1 MQYKL
6 NQYTMKEYAFYLILS
21 LLFVSVQAQEVSFT
35 EYDMDN
41 GLHVILHQDN
51 AAPVV
56 TTSVLYHVGAKD
68 ELADRTGFAHF
79 FEHLLFEG
87 TKNIGR
93 GEWFSIVSSNGG
105 KNNAFTSNDYTYY
118 YEVFPSNSLE
128 LGLWLESERML
139 HPVINQDGI
148 DTQKDV
154 IKEEKKVGEE
164 RPYGKVLDQVQENLF
179 INHPYKRTVIGES
192 DHLDA
197 ASLEEFIAFNK
208 KYYVPNNAILV
219 VAGDIQIDATKKM
232 IADYFGAIPRGADV
246 DRVTEQ
252 EDPITE
258 AIEAKAYDSNIQ
270 IPMIV
275 TAYRTPSIKSRDSKT
290 LDMISTYLS
299 DGNSSKLYR
308 KVVDE
313 KKMALEVGAINLSL
327 EDHSMYIIY
336 GLPLGDTSLESII
349 TEIDE
354 EVVKIQEDLI
364 SEKDYQKL
372 QNKFETNFV
381 DSNSSVEGIAN
392 SLAEYY
398 AFYRDTNLINS
409 EIEIYRS
416 ISREEIQAVAK
427 KYLNPNQRLVLDYLP
442 EPTK

>member
-1 MQYKL
+1 
-6 NQYTMKEYAFYLILS
+6 MKEYAFYLILS

-35 EYDMDN
+35 EYDLDN

-179 INHPYKRTVIGES
+179 INHPYKKTVIGES

-232 IADYFGAIPRGADV
+232 IADYFGTIPRGADV

-336 GLPLGDTSLESII
+336 GLPLGETSLESII
-349 TEIDE
+349 SEIDE

-398 AFYRDTNLINS
+398 AFYKDTNLINS

-442 EPTK
+442 ESSK

>member
-1 MQYKL
+1 
-6 NQYTMKEYAFYLILS
+6 MKEYAFYLILS

-35 EYDMDN
+35 EYDLDN

-51 AAPVV
+51 AAPVI

-197 ASLEEFIAFNK
+197 ASLEDFIAFNK

-232 IADYFGAIPRGADV
+232 IADYFGTIPGGADV

-336 GLPLGDTSLESII
+336 GLPLGETSLESII
-349 TEIDE
+349 SEIDE

-398 AFYRDTNLINS
+398 AFYKDTNLINS

-442 EPTK
+442 ESSK

>member
-1 MQYKL
+1 
-6 NQYTMKEYAFYLILS
+6 MKEYAFYLILS

-35 EYDMDN
+35 EYDLDN

-68 ELADRTGFAHF
+68 ELKDRTGFAHF

-93 GEWFSIVSSNGG
+93 DEWYSIVSSNGG

-179 INHPYKRTVIGES
+179 INHPYKKTVIGES

-197 ASLEEFIAFNK
+197 ASLVEFIAFNK

-336 GLPLGDTSLESII
+336 GLPLGETSLESII
-349 TEIDE
+349 SEIDE
-354 EVVKIQEDLI
+354 EVVKIQVDLI

-381 DSNSSVEGIAN
+381 VSNSSVEGIAN

-398 AFYRDTNLINS
+398 AFYKDTNLINS

-442 EPTK
+442 ESSK